1 MHMGLRGK
9 TFKLLAAS
17 SLALVSIAGAIPP
30 LNKSWNEKQPDGTT
44 LEVTN
49 FGNEHFHYTGT
60 TDGYPLHRDS
70 LGFFRF
76 IDENGKHVSKRP
88 SHKDKAIRFLKK
100 KFERDQSTPIL
111 RAPSENETVESTESA
126 AGPLKQSA
134 AKASPYSGEKNVL
147 VILVQFKDTKF
158 FSEDPQAVFDDML
171 NTEGYN
177 ADGNIGS
184 ARDYLLENSMGNFS
198 PHFDVV
204 GPITVSGNNYKDYG
218 TYSKYKDYGAQ
229 VALVEA
235 MDSLASKG
243 FDFRKY
249 DNDGDHYLDF
259 IHMIYAGVGSH
270 DSNQDSAIWPHKWI
284 FQSRISIGKR
294 PNRLYA
300 SNYACSAERDGHTYI
315 RNRNTKKLSG
325 IGNFLHEFS
334 HLMGLPDL
342 YTKNEEN
349 PGHTPYKWSIMDQ
362 GAYNTNNIDGP
373 LATSPPYYSAF
384 ERMSLGWMNA
394 TELESGNVLLPS
406 IDNNVALRLDNP
418 ENANEFFLLEYRSS
432 KGWDS
437 ALPNHGMLIWHIDYN
452 REAWANAKIN
462 YTEHQHVD
470 IEEADGIADKQTLT
484 GDVFP
489 GRSGIKTFNKF
500 ILWDNTD
507 LSVSLKNITEARDYT
522 YVTFDVNAPAA
533 SEPAS
538 DESSSSETEDSSS
551 SFESEESSSSVDI
564 EISLNESFESSSS
577 TVVSSDDPSEFVTAI
592 AYSTH
597 SKARI
602 HTSHGMLHLSELPQ
616 GCSVSLFTINGN
628 ILYRQKET
636 GSSLE
641 IDISRFSGPLLLQIS
656 QKSGVIFAG
665 RIR

>member
-1 MHMGLRGK
+1 
-9 TFKLLAAS
+9 
-17 SLALVSIAGAIPP
+17 
-30 LNKSWNEKQPDGTT
+30 
-44 LEVTN
+44 
-49 FGNEHFHYTGT
+49 
-60 TDGYPLHRDS
+60 
-70 LGFFRF
+70 
-76 IDENGKHVSKRP
+76 
-88 SHKDKAIRFLKK
+88 
-100 KFERDQSTPIL
+100 
-111 RAPSENETVESTESA
+111 
-126 AGPLKQSA
+126 
-134 AKASPYSGEKNVL
+134 
-147 VILVQFKDTKF
+147 
-158 FSEDPQAVFDDML
+158 
-171 NTEGYN
+171 
-177 ADGNIGS
+177 
-184 ARDYLLENSMGNFS
+184 
-198 PHFDVV
+198 
-204 GPITVSGNNYKDYG
+204 
-218 TYSKYKDYGAQ
+218 
-229 VALVEA
+229 
-235 MDSLASKG
+235 
-243 FDFRKY
+243 
-249 DNDGDHYLDF
+249 
-259 IHMIYAGVGSH
+259 
-270 DSNQDSAIWPHKWI
+270 
-284 FQSRISIGKR
+284 
-294 PNRLYA
+294 
-300 SNYACSAERDGHTYI
+300 
-315 RNRNTKKLSG
+315 
-325 IGNFLHEFS
+325 
-334 HLMGLPDL
+334 
-342 YTKNEEN
+342 
-349 PGHTPYKWSIMDQ
+349 
-362 GAYNTNNIDGP
+362 
-373 LATSPPYYSAF
+373 
-384 ERMSLGWMNA
+384 
-394 TELESGNVLLPS
+394 LLPS

-628 ILYRQKET
+628 VLYRQKET

-641 IDISRFSGPLLLQIS
+641 IDISRFSGPLLLHIT
-656 QKSGVIFAG
+656 QKSRVIYAG